1 MTTKEKTTKIGKLAV
16 LEAMEKCLGIITQAS
31 KKSGISRDTI
41 YKWKKEDEDF
51 NKAMESVDNI
61 VLDFAESALHKQIN
75 EGNTASTI
83 FLLKCKGK
91 KRGYIEKTEVE
102 HSGEIIGAPS
112 ITFGDTTHKD
122 N

>member
-1 MTTKEKTTKIGKLAV
+1 MRTKEQTRLGKIAV
-16 LEAMEKCLGIITQAS
+16 LEAIEKCLGIITQAS
-31 KKSGISRDTI
+31 KKSGIGRDSI
-41 YKWKKEDEDF
+41 YRWKKEDEEF
-51 NKAMESVDNI
+51 NAAMESIDNI

-102 HSGEIIGAPS
+102 HSGEIIGAPV
-112 ITFGDTTHKD
+112 ITFSDTTKPKD
-122 N
+122 